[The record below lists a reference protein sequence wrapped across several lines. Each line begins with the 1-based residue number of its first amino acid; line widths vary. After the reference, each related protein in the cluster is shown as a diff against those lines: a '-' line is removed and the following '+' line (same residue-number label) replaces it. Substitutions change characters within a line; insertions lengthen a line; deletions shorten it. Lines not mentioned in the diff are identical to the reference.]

1 MPLDL
6 LHVSTQIRQMGD
18 LFAARRAEQERR
30 LTSVQR
36 LVDEYAP
43 RWQELAERAEL
54 VSERVAVPTGP
65 LDAHVPCPPHLAAY
79 TALATDGSEI
89 DPDRHGA
96 VDSFYVINIGEARI
110 PYGQPQRDV
119 HLRSTSEVKFRE
131 EDLFI
136 VDPRDARRQVPIR
149 DRHLDAVRT
158 VEELRRLAVL
168 AETEAEQHGD
178 VPVIALVDGTLL
190 FSVLEERPRDFLRAR
205 FYGQYAEQLDRL
217 RTSDAVL
224 AAYASRTRGID
235 VVALFRA
242 LCSTQTSTCSVC
254 SSTGGSNSSCALR
267 GLTDAQLLGSLLGR
281 WERSALFRVRSN
293 VHDPYYGEHRV
304 YFFLLDTGDE
314 IARVE
319 VPEWVALDPHKLEW
333 VHAILA
339 DQCAKGLGYPAVLA
353 RADDRAV
360 ISAHDRGILDNLVRA
375 EMARRGVH
383 ARTSAKL
390 GRKQVRTV

>member
-6 LHVSTQIRQMGD
+6 LHVSTQIHQMGD
-18 LFAARRAEQERR
+18 LLATRRAEQDRR
-30 LTSVQR
+30 LSSVQK
-36 LVDEYAP
+36 LIDEYAP
-43 RWQELAERAEL
+43 RWEELAERAEQ
-54 VSERVAVPTGP
+54 VAQRVAVPTAP
-65 LDAHVPCPPHLAAY
+65 LDSHVPCPPRLAAY

-110 PYGQPQRDV
+110 PYGQPHRDV
-119 HLRSTSEVKFRE
+119 RLHSTSDVKFRE

-136 VDPRDARRQVPIR
+136 VDPRDARRQVPVR

-158 VEELRRLAVL
+158 VEELRRLAAL
-168 AETEAEQHGD
+168 AETEAAQHGD

-217 RTSDAVL
+217 RSADAVL

-235 VVALFRA
+235 LVALFRA
-242 LCSTQTSTCSVC
+242 LCGTQTSACSVC
-254 SSTGGSNSSCALR
+254 GPGGAPGCALR
-267 GLTDAQLLGSLLGR
+267 GLSDAQLLGPLLGR

-314 IARVE
+314 VARVE
-319 VPEWVALDPHKLEW
+319 VPEWVALDPRKLDW
-333 VHAILA
+333 VHTSLV

-360 ISAHDRGILDNLVRA
+360 ISPRDRNILDNLIRA

-383 ARTSAKL
+383 ARASAKL